1 MSLLAQAG
9 AVQVGAVE
17 TGVVETVQ
25 ATVLTGSLLLAVPV
39 AVLAGLVSFL
49 SPCVLPLVPGYLS
62 YVTGLSGA
70 DLAEPRPG
78 RIIVGTGLFVA
89 GFAAVFAAFGALFGS
104 LGALLLTYQGPIT
117 RGLGVAVVILGLA
130 FIGYIPGLQREKRF
144 HVRPGVG
151 LAGAPLLGVTFGL
164 GWTPC
169 IGPALA
175 AVQTLAFTEASA
187 GRGTLLSLAYALG
200 LGLPFLAVGLA
211 FRRTAGALG
220 WVRAHRV
227 AVTRTGGGLLIL
239 TGLLLATGVWERIM
253 VDMRIWAAAFT
264 PVI

>member
-1 MSLLAQAG
+1 MTSVLQD
-9 AVQVGAVE
+9 
-17 TGVVETVQ
+17 
-25 ATVLTGSLLLAVPV
+25 TVLSGSMLLAVPV

-70 DLAEPRPG
+70 DLAEPRRG
-78 RIIVGTGLFVA
+78 RILAGTMLFIA
-89 GFAAVFAAFGALFGS
+89 GFAAVFASFGALFGG
-104 LGALLLTYQGPIT
+104 LGSLLLEYQAPIT
-117 RGLGVAVVILGLA
+117 RVMGVVVVVMGLA
-130 FIGYIPGLQREKRF
+130 FIGYVPGLQREKRF
-144 HVRPGVG
+144 HLRPVRG

-187 GRGTLLSLAYALG
+187 GRGTLLSVAYALG
-200 LGLPFLAVGLA
+200 LGVPFLAVGLA
-211 FRRTAGALG
+211 VRRTAGALG
-220 WVRAHRV
+220 WVRRHRG
-227 AVTRTGGGLLIL
+227 AVTRTGGGLLVL

-253 VDMRIWAAAFT
+253 VSMRIWAAAFT

>member
-1 MSLLAQAG
+1 MTSVLQD
-9 AVQVGAVE
+9 
-17 TGVVETVQ
+17 
-25 ATVLTGSLLLAVPV
+25 TVLSGSMLLAVPV

-70 DLAEPRPG
+70 DLDEPRPG
-78 RIIVGTGLFVA
+78 RVVAGTALFVA
-89 GFAAVFAAFGALFGS
+89 GFAAVFASFGALFGG
-104 LGALLLTYQGPIT
+104 LGSLLLQYQSPIT
-117 RGLGVAVVILGLA
+117 RVMGVVIVVMGLA
-130 FIGYIPGLQREKRF
+130 FLGYVPGLQRERRF
-144 HVRPGVG
+144 HLRPARG
-151 LAGAPLLGVTFGL
+151 LVGAPLLGVTFGL

-187 GRGTLLSLAYALG
+187 GRGTLLSVAYALG
-200 LGLPFLAVGLA
+200 LGVPFLAVGLA
-211 FRRTAGALG
+211 VRRTAGALG
-220 WVRAHRV
+220 WVRRHRV
-227 AVTRTGGGLLIL
+227 AVTRAGGGLLVL

-253 VDMRIWAAAFT
+253 VTMRIWAAAFT